1 MFQSAIDFPAAFCTV
16 DLSDPLA
23 GWPAGWRGWQAG
35 HPCECLIK
43 VQLTLPAKG
52 RGAISLPICS
62 AKLCLTCSFVPIE
75 AAATQ
80 AATDALIL
88 ISLHSA

>member
-1 MFQSAIDFPAAFCTV
+1 MFQSAIDFPAAFLYSGFIRPT
-16 DLSDPLA
+16 DWLA
-23 GWPAGWRGWQAG
+23 GWLAGKAQR
-35 HPCECLIK
+35 PCECLIK

-80 AATDALIL
+80 AATNALIL